1 MTTVWEIGP
10 LLAQIASLDQA
21 IEDARRAQASL
32 QKQREAAISALAIAY
47 ASGVLA
53 APEEV
58 QERVTRHLREAKD
71 GRYEP
76 LGG

>member
-21 IEDARRAQASL
+21 IDDVRKAQASL
-32 QKQREAAISALAIAY
+32 QKQREEAIRALAVAY
-47 ASGVLA
+47 ANGVLA

-58 QERVTRHLREAKD
+58 QEKVTRHLREAKN